1 MLEAM
6 NAVDPEHAT
15 PLAGM
20 PPLASVC
27 GHLLRRAQQVH
38 NAIWF
43 TRVGMDPTSPQY
55 AVLEAI
61 TGAPGMDQRRVG
73 EIASLDTSST
83 MDVVDRLS
91 RRGWI
96 ERRRDPA
103 DGRRDI
109 LDPTAEAMAALI
121 RLRPRVREVQ
131 EMLLEPLA
139 EGERARFV
147 QELARVARFDT
158 EGSAVSPVLLIPGH
172 LLRRAQQAHTAL
184 FAEEFDRE
192 LTGPQY
198 AALQVVGEN
207 PGVSQRELG
216 ERAAL
221 DKSTAADLV
230 RRLGRRGWVVQGID
244 PHDRRR
250 RTLTLTPDARAACAA
265 FSGRVLGI
273 QDALLEPLDAQER
286 THFLAAL
293 APIAY
298 PSATAA

>member
-1 MLEAM
+1 M
-6 NAVDPEHAT
+6 NAVDRETAT
-15 PLAGM
+15 PIAGM

-61 TGAPGMDQRRVG
+61 NGTPGMDQRQVG
-73 EIASLDTSST
+73 EVASLDKSST

-91 RRGWI
+91 RREWI

-109 LDPTAEAMAALI
+109 LDPTAEATEALI
-121 RLRPRVREVQ
+121 GLRPRVHEVQ
-131 EMLLEPLA
+131 ELLLEPLPEA
-139 EGERARFV
+139 ERVLFV
-147 QELARVARFDT
+147 QELARVARFAT
-158 EGSAVSPVLLIPGH
+158 EGSGGSRVLMIPGH
-172 LLRRAQQAHTAL
+172 LLRRAQQVHTAL
-184 FAEEFDRE
+184 FATEFDRE
-192 LTGPQY
+192 LTGPQF

-207 PGVSQRELG
+207 PGISQRELG
-216 ERAAL
+216 ELAAL

-230 RRLGRRGWVVQGID
+230 RRLGRRGWVHQGVD
-244 PHDRRR
+244 PHDKRR
-250 RTLTLTPDARAACAA
+250 RTLTLTREARAACAA
-265 FSGRVLGI
+265 YSERVLRI
-273 QDALLEPLDAQER
+273 QDALLEPLGARER
-286 THFLAAL
+286 AHFLASL

-298 PSATAA
+298 PTGLAA

>member
-1 MLEAM
+1 M
-6 NAVDPEHAT
+6 NAADPEHAT
-15 PLAGM
+15 PVTGM

-38 NAIWF
+38 NALWF

-61 TGAPGMDQRRVG
+61 IGAPGVDQRQVG
-73 EIASLDTSST
+73 EIASLDKSST

-109 LDPTAEAMAALI
+109 LEPTAEAGAALR
-121 RLRPRVREVQ
+121 RLRPRVHEVQ
-131 EMLLEPLA
+131 ELLLDPLPPS
-139 EGERARFV
+139 ERARLV
-147 QELARVARFDT
+147 QRLARVARFDS
-158 EGSAVSPVLLIPGH
+158 EGSASSRVLRIPGH
-172 LLRRAQQAHTAL
+172 LLRRAQQVHTAL
-184 FAEEFDRE
+184 FADEFDRE

-198 AALQVVGEN
+198 AALQVVAEN
-207 PGVSQRELG
+207 PGISQRELG

-244 PHDRRR
+244 QHDRRR
-250 RTLTLTPDARAACAA
+250 RTLTLTAEARTACAA
-265 FSGRVLGI
+265 FSGRVLRV
-273 QDALLEPLDAQER
+273 QDALLDPLDEGER
-286 THFLAAL
+286 AHFLRALGPVAYRAA
-293 APIAY
+293 A
-298 PSATAA
+298 